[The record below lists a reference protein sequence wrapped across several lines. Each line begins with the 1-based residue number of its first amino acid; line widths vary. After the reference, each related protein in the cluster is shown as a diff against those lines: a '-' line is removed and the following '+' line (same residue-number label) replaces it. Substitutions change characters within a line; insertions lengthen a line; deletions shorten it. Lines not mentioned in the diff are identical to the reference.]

1 MRTVLIDNSLCVYTL
16 KDNVSTGLV
25 YEYIEALRDAG
36 VRYVE
41 LDFRAVMKLNLH
53 LPEGVGYIFRLMDPM
68 FSGLTEA
75 VKFDYMLVS
84 TSDLEKGINSKIPV
98 MLECRTD
105 DGVAAGRI
113 TRVAMQMIDG
123 EITAVR
129 LRQSFPMLSIQGSC
143 DWRIAARNA
152 LMVPIDICPMNDYKT
167 ALDTALKFTK
177 ENVDS
182 LTLTMGT
189 PERYCSMEEYIFTL
203 MTVFDALP
211 TGYSLNA
218 LCRASV
224 YQNALFRNGSSD
236 GISRILDILD
246 RDMQFLVNADTGEK
260 VNLRAIV
267 RNRHN
272 VRKEYVTA
280 LESLARKDNWR
291 PEDYKM
297 ITDTLKRFGDSF
309 YNTELLNRGSHT
321 GFRN

>member
-16 KDNVSTGLV
+16 KDDISGGLICD
-25 YEYIEALRDAG
+25 YIEALRDAG

-41 LDFRAVMKLNLH
+41 LDFRAIMKMNAR
-53 LPEGVGYIFRLMDPM
+53 LPEGIGYIFRLMDPM
-68 FSGLTEA
+68 FANLSRELR
-75 VKFDYMLVS
+75 FDYLLI
-84 TSDLEKGINSKIPV
+84 TASDLEKGIQSDIPV

-105 DGVAAGRI
+105 NGVVAGRI
-113 TRVAMQMIDG
+113 KRVAERMIDG

-129 LRQSFPMLSIQGSC
+129 LRQSFPMLSVQDSC

-152 LMVPIDICPMNDYKT
+152 IMLPIDICPMNECRT

-182 LTLTMGT
+182 LTLTMGS
-189 PERYCSMEEYIFTL
+189 PERYCSMEEYIITL

-211 TGYSLNA
+211 PGYDLNA

-224 YQNALFRNGSSD
+224 YQNAIFQNGNIV
-236 GISRILDILD
+236 GITRLLNIID
-246 RDMQFLVNADTGEK
+246 RDSQLLINADTGKK
-260 VNLRAIV
+260 VNLKAIV
-267 RNRHN
+267 RKRNDM
-272 VRKEYVTA
+272 RKQYVTA
-280 LESLARKDNWR
+280 LESLARRDNWQ

-309 YNTELLNRGSHT
+309 YSPDLLNHGKHT
-321 GFRN
+321 GFIN

>member
-16 KDNVSTGLV
+16 KDSVSAGLV
-25 YEYIEALRDAG
+25 YDYIEALRDTG

-41 LDFRAVMKLNLH
+41 LDFRAIMKLNLC
-53 LPEGVGYIFRLMDPM
+53 LPEGVGYIFRVMDPM
-68 FSGLTEA
+68 FLSLADE
-75 VKFDYMLVS
+75 VKFDYMLVT
-84 TSDLEKGINSKIPV
+84 TSDLEKGIKSKIPI
-98 MLECRTD
+98 MLECQTF

-113 TRVAMQMIDG
+113 AYVARQMMDL
-123 EITAVR
+123 EIAAVR
-129 LRQSFPMLSIQGSC
+129 LRHNFPMLGIQESR

-152 LMVPIDICPMNDYKT
+152 LMLPIDICPMNDYRT

-182 LTLTMGT
+182 LTLAMGT

-211 TGYSLNA
+211 PSYSLNA

-224 YQNALFRNGSSD
+224 YQNALFRNGSTD

-246 RDMQFLVNADTGEK
+246 RDMQFLTNVDTGEK

-280 LESLARKDNWR
+280 LESLAQRDNWQ

-297 ITDTLKRFGDSF
+297 ITEALKRFGDSF
-309 YNTELLNRGSHT
+309 YNTELLNRGGHM